1 MKSFLK
7 SFPVPQQHGA
17 WVMFLLPALMAMAL
31 SDRVD
36 LSTWLVIL
44 GFILIFLAH
53 RPAVRFLR
61 RRKYRRQ
68 TDLTSLWWTILLGG
82 SGALLL
88 AVLFILH
95 QQWIAL
101 TVGAIT
107 GIALVLHLKLTL
119 NKNHMSIPGEIIG
132 VAGLTASAPIM
143 YLHLHGVM
151 DARGWV
157 LWLIN
162 FLYFTGSIFYIK
174 LKLRTQPISSVP
186 GTKGKIE
193 AGKPVLI
200 YCAFLFV
207 FVLVAIC
214 TGGYSWFFLLA
225 FIPFVIKS
233 VTGVFRWTSKKQL
246 KPKHIGFY
254 EVGHALLFA
263 VLTLF
268 GFYYT

>member
-1 MKSFLK
+1 MKTFLK

-17 WVMFLLPALMAMAL
+17 WVMFLLPAFMAMML
-31 SDRVD
+31 SDHVD

-44 GFILIFLAH
+44 GFVLIFLAH

-68 TDLTSLWWTILLGG
+68 TDLEALRWTILLGG

-88 AVLFILH
+88 AALFILH

-107 GIALVLHLKLTL
+107 GLALAFHLQLTL
-119 NKNHMSIPGEIIG
+119 NKDHMSIPGEIIG

-143 YLHLHGVM
+143 YLHLHGTM

-174 LKLRTQPISSVP
+174 LKLRTQPASSAP
-186 GTKGKIE
+186 NTIGKIE
-193 AGKPVLI
+193 AGKSVLI
-200 YCAFLFV
+200 YSLFLFV
-207 FVLVAIC
+207 FVLAVTC
-214 TGGYSWFFLLA
+214 VRGYSWYFLLA
-225 FIPFVIKS
+225 FIPFIVKS

-246 KPKHIGFY
+246 KPKYVGFN

-263 VLTLF
+263 VLALL